1 MGKIDRKIRWF
12 GMAALALYGLVL
24 LRLFWIQVIHHDL
37 WSEKARKQHILKQK
51 VVRKRGTIFDRNG
64 NVLAYTAA
72 VKQLICDPVRI
83 QDPEATLALLSTFTN
98 LQTRTIL
105 PKLKH
110 AIEKKRRY
118 FLVKED
124 VTLDEFHRIQERIEE
139 EREILPRSD
148 SVGLL
153 ANCVYF
159 RDSTKRYYPYNMI
172 ASSLLGFVGRDGV
185 GLEGVELF
193 YEDLLKGK
201 NGVKV
206 YERGL
211 NGLVVPNSERVLQ
224 NPEGGTSIYT
234 SIDVVIQYLVEKK
247 LREAYEQH
255 RPKNA
260 VIVVMNPWNGEILAM
275 ASQPN
280 FNPNYFPYYTQED
293 YKNRTIS
300 DQFEPGSTM
309 KVITL
314 AAALESHAINTEDR
328 FKCVGYIELYDVFRI
343 HCDGRKAHGELTPG
357 EILKKSCNVGAI
369 QIAQRLGTR
378 RLYDYLARFGF
389 GEKTGVQLPGEIRGV
404 NRPPEKWSGLSLAAL
419 SIGQETAVNTLQLIR
434 AFSSI
439 MNGGVLY
446 HPKILTETKAFQGEG
461 EGIAPM
467 PIRRVISRATSKT
480 ISEMLKHVT
489 EPGGSGRRAAIPG
502 YGVLGK
508 TGTAQSLAEM
518 HKETSEWDRGL
529 NPKVVASFIGAIPAE
544 KPELVMYV
552 VVNEPQGEKYYGGQV
567 AGPIFKEL
575 GREILSYLKIP
586 PSRPLSAA
594 DEQEEIVPTPDSILQ
609 ETLENPVPDWVDPRE
624 FADINQTQ
632 IDPMPEWINLVDK
645 PSTPAPARALAEAAV
660 TAANPVTMP
669 HEAEHFINMIVAEE
683 GMGNAP

>member
-1 MGKIDRKIRWF
+1 M
-12 GMAALALYGLVL
+12 
-24 LRLFWIQVIHHDL
+24 LFR
-37 WSEKARKQHILKQK
+37 S
-51 VVRKRGTIFDRNG
+51 
-64 NVLAYTAA
+64 
-72 VKQLICDPVRI
+72 
-83 QDPEATLALLSTFTN
+83 STFTN
-98 LQTRTIL
+98 LQGRTII
-105 PKLKH
+105 PKLRQ
-110 AIEKKRRY
+110 AMEKKRRY
-118 FLVKED
+118 FLIKED
-124 VTLDEFHRIQERIEE
+124 VTLDEYHRIKERLDEE
-139 EREILPRSD
+139 KAILPRPD

-172 ASSLLGFVGRDGV
+172 ASSLLGFVGKDGS

-201 NGVKV
+201 DGIKV
-206 YERGL
+206 FEKGL
-211 NGLVVPNSERVLQ
+211 NGLVVPNSERTLTK
-224 NPEGGTSIYT
+224 PDGGTSIYT

-309 KVITL
+309 KVVTL
-314 AAALESHAINTEDR
+314 AAALESHAINSEDR
-328 FKCVGYIELYDVFRI
+328 FECVGYIELYDVFRI
-343 HCDGRKAHGELTPG
+343 HCDGRQAHGELTPG

-404 NRPPEKWSGLSLAAL
+404 NRPPDKWSGLSLAAL
-419 SIGQETAVNTLQLIR
+419 SIGQETAVNALQLTR
-434 AFSSI
+434 AFSAI
-439 MNGGVLY
+439 VNGGILY
-446 HPKILTETKAFQGEG
+446 HPKILAKTQGYQDNPED
-461 EGIAPM
+461 ITPM
-467 PIRRVISRATSKT
+467 PVRRVISSNTSKM
-480 ISEMLKHVT
+480 ISNMLSFVT

-518 HKETSEWDRGL
+518 HKETSEWDRGI

-544 KPELVMYV
+544 DPRLVMYV

-567 AGPIFKEL
+567 AGPIFSEL
-575 GREILSYLKIP
+575 GKEILAYLKVS
-586 PSRPLSAA
+586 PSRPVSGI
-594 DEQEEIVPTPDSILQ
+594 DEEQEENVPTPNSILI
-609 ETLENPVPDWVDPRE
+609 ESSEDPVPDWVDTRE
-624 FADINQTQ
+624 FAEAQQQEIESMPDWIALDRQASRLPTLSGMGIPATNQ
-632 IDPMPEWINLVDK
+632 
-645 PSTPAPARALAEAAV
+645 S
-660 TAANPVTMP
+660 TMP
-669 HEAEHFINMIVAEE
+669 GVAENFVNMIVAEE
-683 GMGNAP
+683 LRNVRP

>member
-1 MGKIDRKIRWF
+1 MQPIDRKIRWF
-12 GMAALALYGLVL
+12 MAMAFVLYGVVL
-24 LRLFWIQVIHHDL
+24 LRLFWIQVIDHDL

-51 VVRKRGTIFDRNG
+51 IVRKRGAIHDRFG

-72 VKQLICDPVRI
+72 VKQLICDPMRL
-83 QDPEATLALLSTFTN
+83 QNPESTLALLSTYTN
-98 LQTRTIL
+98 LQTRTIM
-105 PKLKH
+105 PRLKK
-110 AIEKKRRY
+110 AMKNKRRY

-124 VTLDEFHRIQERIEE
+124 VTLDEFHRIRERIEE
-139 EREILPRSD
+139 ERKILSSPESA
-148 SVGLL
+148 GLL

-172 ASSLLGFVGRDGV
+172 ASSLLGFVGRDGE

-193 YEDLLKGK
+193 YEEMLKGK

-211 NGLVVPNSERVLQ
+211 NGLVIPNSERTLEQ
-224 NPEGGTSIYT
+224 PDGGTSIYMT
-234 SIDVVIQYLVEKK
+234 IDVVIQYLVEKK

-260 VIVVMNPWNGEILAM
+260 VIVVMNPWNGEVLAM

-293 YKNRTIS
+293 YKNRSIS

-314 AAALESHAINTEDR
+314 AAALESHAINTEDL
-328 FKCVGYIELYDVFRI
+328 FSCVGYIELYDVFRI
-343 HCDGRKAHGELTPG
+343 HCDGRQAHGDLTPG
-357 EILKKSCNVGAI
+357 MILKKSCNVGAI

-378 RLYDYLARFGF
+378 RLFDYLSRFGF

-419 SIGQETAVNTLQLIR
+419 SIGQETAVNTLQLLR

-439 MNGGVLY
+439 VNGGVLY
-446 HPKILTETKAFQGEG
+446 HPKILTKTKTFERVSETIE
-461 EGIAPM
+461 PM
-467 PIRRVISRATSKT
+467 PVRRVISKETSRT
-480 ISEMLKHVT
+480 ISDMLKHVT

-518 HKETSEWDRGL
+518 HKETSAWDDGL

-544 KPELVMYV
+544 DPQLVMYV

-567 AGPIFKEL
+567 AAPIFKEL
-575 GREILSYLKIP
+575 GREILTYLEIP
-586 PSRPLSAA
+586 PSRSNLE
-594 DEQEEIVPTPDSILQ
+594 DESREDPVPTADSILRESNEDPLPQ
-609 ETLENPVPDWVDPRE
+609 WPDEPLHPEVAPAIE
-624 FADINQTQ
+624 QAIEE
-632 IDPMPEWINLVDK
+632 MPDWINLASRNEELTAQRTLAGS
-645 PSTPAPARALAEAAV
+645 STVQEV
-660 TAANPVTMP
+660 PVSGVLRTD
-669 HEAEHFINMIVAEE
+669 EFVNMLIAEE
-683 GMGNAP
+683 GR

>member
-1 MGKIDRKIRWF
+1 MGNIDRKIRWF
-12 GMAALALYGLVL
+12 GAVALGLYGVIL
-24 LRLFWIQVIHHDL
+24 LRLFWIQVLHHEM
-37 WSEKARKQHILKQK
+37 WSEKARKQHILKEK
-51 VVRKRGTIFDRNG
+51 IVRKRGTIYDRNG

-72 VKQLICDPVRI
+72 VKQLICDPDRI
-83 QDPEATLALLSTFTN
+83 QDPEATIALLSTFTN
-98 LQTRTIL
+98 LQSRNII
-105 PKLKH
+105 PKLRQ
-110 AIEKKRRY
+110 AMEKKRRY
-118 FLVKED
+118 FLIKED
-124 VTLDEFHRIQERIEE
+124 VTLDEFHRIQERIDE
-139 EREILPRSD
+139 ERSILPRSD

-153 ANCVYF
+153 ANCVHF

-172 ASSLLGFVGRDGV
+172 ASSLLGFVGKDGS

-201 NGVKV
+201 DGVKV
-206 YERGL
+206 FEKGL
-211 NGLVVPNSERVLQ
+211 NGLVVPNSELTLSK
-224 NPEGGTSIYT
+224 PDGGTSIYT

-293 YKNRTIS
+293 YKNRAIS

-314 AAALESHAINTEDR
+314 AAALESHAINPEDR

-343 HCDGRKAHGELTPG
+343 HCDGRQAHGELTPG

-389 GEKTGVQLPGEIRGV
+389 GEKTGVQLPGEIKGV
-404 NRPPEKWSGLSLAAL
+404 NRTPDKWSGLSLAAL
-419 SIGQETAVNTLQLIR
+419 SIGQETAVNSLQLIR
-434 AFSSI
+434 AFSAI
-439 MNGGVLY
+439 VNGGVLY
-446 HPKILTETKAFQGEG
+446 HPKILTRTQGVQNNSE
-461 EGIAPM
+461 EITPM
-467 PIRRVISRATSKT
+467 PVRRVISTNTSKM
-480 ISEMLKHVT
+480 IAQMLSYVT

-518 HKETSEWDRGL
+518 HKETSEWDRGI

-544 KPELVMYV
+544 DPRLVMYV

-567 AGPIFKEL
+567 AGPIFSEL
-575 GREILSYLKIP
+575 GKEILAYLKVP
-586 PSRPLSAA
+586 PNRPISGVE
-594 DEQEEIVPTPDSILQ
+594 DDQEEVPTPNSILR
-609 ETLENPVPDWVDPRE
+609 ESSEGPVPDWVDTRQFVEVDQSEIDAMPDWIDLDRQ
-624 FADINQTQ
+624 ASRMPALSGMGVSATNQ
-632 IDPMPEWINLVDK
+632 
-645 PSTPAPARALAEAAV
+645 S
-660 TAANPVTMP
+660 TMP
-669 HEAEHFINMIVAEE
+669 RVAENFVNMIVAEE
-683 GMGNAP
+683 VRSTGP